1 MNVEAIPEI
10 INIFANSQNVSISKG
25 KSHFLMRDTKK
36 FRKRKWPDEEMK
48 MEDGRQKIID
58 DLSSKIAI
66 LKKKI
71 DEYNQKED
79 ELLSDRG
86 KLVKLY
92 EEGIIDSDGEAK

>member
-1 MNVEAIPEI
+1 MYQYQRENL
-10 INIFANSQNVSISKG
+10 ISWWETQKI
-25 KSHFLMRDTKK
+25 LE
-36 FRKRKWPDEEMK
+36 KRKLPDEEMK
-48 MEDGRQKIID
+48 MNDGRQKIID

-66 LKKKI
+66 LEKKI

-92 EEGIIDSDGEAK
+92 EEGIIDSDGDAK